1 MQRSRVRGRKGL
13 LLAWPLCVSLS
24 LGPAVA
30 VAAPAPAD
38 DLVKFDLGFRE
49 GQEQFNRG
57 EYLAAARTWSAAVER
72 LRETPDH
79 KDNRAAVYGY
89 IAEAYRKSVQNGAGL
104 DIVREGLAVLD
115 AYAGQFTAAYP
126 GEALPAQVVETRD
139 QFRAASDAAVA
150 PAGPAPEPE
159 SERPSSVPSD
169 PIDAPAPARP
179 WRGLTIGGGVS
190 LGLGLASL
198 GMFVGG
204 FVRAREA
211 ERQYDDPINACP
223 PSDPTGECAE
233 IDGGGRSSSAV
244 ATVGVILA
252 PALLAAGAAM
262 LGIGLKRRAADPWAV
277 TPTLGPRSAGLTW
290 VLRF

>member
-1 MQRSRVRGRKGL
+1 MQRSRVRGRNGL
-13 LLAWPLCVSLS
+13 LLVWPLCASLS
-24 LGPAVA
+24 LGPAVVA
-30 VAAPAPAD
+30 AAAPAPAD

-79 KDNRAAVYGY
+79 KDNRAAVHGY

-115 AYAGQFTAAYP
+115 RYAERFTAAYP
-126 GEALPAQVVETRD
+126 GEALPAPVVETRA
-139 QFRAASDAAVA
+139 QFRAASDAAAA
-150 PAGPAPEPE
+150 PAEPPPEPE
-159 SERPSSVPSD
+159 PERPASVPSD
-169 PIDAPAPARP
+169 PIDAPGPIRP

-204 FVRAREA
+204 FVRAAR
-211 ERQYDDPINACP
+211 RSGNTTI
-223 PSDPTGECAE
+223 PSTPARPATRPVNVR
-233 IDGGGRSSSAV
+233 RSTA
-244 ATVGVILA
+244 
-252 PALLAAGAAM
+252 AAG
-262 LGIGLKRRAADPWAV
+262 RRRRWRP
-277 TPTLGPRSAGLTW
+277 SA
-290 VLRF
+290 

>member
-1 MQRSRVRGRKGL
+1 MQRSRVRGSNGL
-13 LLAWPLCVSLS
+13 LLAWPLCASLS

-38 DLVKFDLGFRE
+38 ELVKFDLGFRE

-57 EYLAAARTWSAAVER
+57 EYLAAARTWSAAVEP
-72 LRETPDH
+72 LRESPDH

-115 AYAGQFTAAYP
+115 RYAEQFTAAYP
-126 GEALPAQVVETRD
+126 GEALPAPVVETRD

-150 PAGPAPEPE
+150 PAEPAAEPEP
-159 SERPSSVPSD
+159 ERPSSVPSD

-204 FVRAREA
+204 FVRARAA
-211 ERQYDDPINACP
+211 ERQYDDPVNACP
-223 PSDPTGECAE
+223 PSDPTGECAQ
-233 IDGGGRSSSAV
+233 IDGRGRSSSAA

-262 LGIGLKRRAADPWAV
+262 LAVGLKRRAADQWAV
-277 TPTLGPRSAGLTW
+277 APTFGPRSAGVTW